1 MLRQRAKLV
10 AFSLYLC
17 DLILV
22 VTAFLSAYWARDTFL
37 SVQYGRLSALP
48 DYLWLLFLILP
59 LWSFLLYYFGL
70 YQSFRARPIWV
81 EPWAITKAV
90 VWGTLLV
97 GTSIF
102 VFKLHYVSRL
112 FIVMFGATTFIFLS
126 TERLVIRAVAR
137 QVRQRGL
144 NYRNIIIV
152 GTGRRAREIAQIL
165 EDHKHWGLRLIG
177 IVSDG
182 DGSHLPKVGHY
193 PIIGH
198 IDRMPEILQHQ
209 VVDEVIF
216 AVSRKKLE
224 EMEEIFLLCEEL
236 GIRTRVAVNFFPH
249 MIAKVHLDDLH
260 GVPLLTF
267 TTTPYNEFQLILK
280 RAFDLA
286 ISCLLL
292 VLFFP
297 FFLVISMLIKLSSK
311 GPIFFKQ
318 TRVGLNGRQFT
329 LYKFRSMVRDAEQKK
344 QEIASLNE
352 AEGPVFKM
360 EDDPRVTTLGRFL
373 RKTSMDELPQ
383 LINVIRGDMSLV
395 GPRPPLPDEVKSY
408 KRWQRRRL
416 SMKPGLTCLWQIS
429 GRNAIKD
436 FNKWMEL
443 DLQYIDNWSLS
454 LDVKIIIKTIPA
466 VLLCRGAS

>member
-10 AFSLYLC
+10 AFSLYLS
-17 DLILV
+17 DLILI
-22 VTAFLSAYWARDTFL
+22 VTSFLSAYWARDAFL
-37 SVQYGRLSALP
+37 SVQYGRLFPLP
-48 DYLWLLFLILP
+48 DYLWLLLLILP

-70 YQSFRARPIWV
+70 YESYRTKPLWA
-81 EPWAITKAV
+81 EPWAILKIV
-90 VWGTLLV
+90 FWGTLLV

-112 FIVMFGATTFIFLS
+112 FILMFGVLTFVLLS
-126 TERLVIRAVAR
+126 TERLTIRAAAK
-137 QVRQRGL
+137 QVRRKGL
-144 NYRNIIIV
+144 NFRNIIIV
-152 GTGRRAREIAQIL
+152 GTGRRAREIAKIL
-165 EDHKHWGLRLIG
+165 EEHRHWGLKLMGIVCDTGNTDLPKTGTYPLIG
-177 IVSDG
+177 
-182 DGSHLPKVGHY
+182 HL
-193 PIIGH
+193 
-198 IDRMPEILQHQ
+198 DQMPEILQHQ

-297 FFLVISMLIKLSSK
+297 FFLVISMLIKLNSK

-329 LYKFRSMVRDAEQKK
+329 LYKFRSMVWDAEQKK
-344 QEIASLNE
+344 LEIASLNE
-352 AEGPVFKM
+352 LEGPVFKM
-360 EDDPRVTTLGRFL
+360 GDDPRVTTIGKFL

-383 LINVIRGDMSLV
+383 LMNVIRGDMSLV

-454 LDVKIIIKTIPA
+454 LDVKIILKTIPA